1 MIIPINLAEQSYD
14 IVLERGALAR
24 VGELINLNRKVL
36 VVTDSGVPAEYAR
49 TVADQCQD
57 AVVVTIKSGEAS
69 KCFDNYSS
77 LLCTMVDHSFT
88 RTDCVIAVG
97 GGVVGDLSGFVASSY
112 MRGID
117 FYNIPTTFLSQVDSS
132 IGGKVAIDFK
142 GVKNI
147 IGAFYQ
153 PKKVIID
160 PNVLKTLEK
169 RQLNSGIAE
178 SIKMAANFDPELFD
192 LIEKT
197 TDFESNADKII
208 ERSLKIKR
216 DVVEKDPKEKGLR
229 RVLNFGHTIG
239 HAIESE
245 GNLGDLLHGEC
256 VSLGMLPMC
265 SPEVRER
272 LKRVLKKYSLPITA
286 NVNADSLI
294 SFITHDKKASGDEV
308 TIVYCEKIGTF
319 DMKRVK
325 ISEMK
330 KYILEVF

>member
-24 VGELINLNRKVL
+24 VGELVNLNRKVL

-197 TDFESNADKII
+197 TDFESDADKII